1 VTAIGEIYKEK
12 DHRFERF
19 AMIVGETEEMWR
31 MQTVV
36 QDRNLQWLPKHKL
49 TSLVRKERLR
59 PVFWTLCPRDR
70 CSTALGY
77 HVMPH
82 RGCILR

>member
-1 VTAIGEIYKEK
+1 MVEVGQIYKEK

-19 AMIVGETEEMWR
+19 AQVVGETQEMWR
-31 MQTVV
+31 IQTVV
-36 QDRNLQWLPKHKL
+36 QNHSLQWVPKHRL

-59 PVFWTLCPRDR
+59 PTFWTLIDQER
-70 CSTALGY
+70 CNSGLGY